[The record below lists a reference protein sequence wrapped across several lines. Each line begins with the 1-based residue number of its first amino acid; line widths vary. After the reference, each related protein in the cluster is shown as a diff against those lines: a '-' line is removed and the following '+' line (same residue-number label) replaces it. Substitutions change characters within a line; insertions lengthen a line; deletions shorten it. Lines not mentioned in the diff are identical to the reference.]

1 VRKRVFK
8 ISAGLSLLFSVAIG
22 LLLIRGVAV
31 RDSVHVSFQTTEWW
45 AMASRGKILLQWAR
59 NVPARQVAMT
69 QAWSSGRPQNL
80 DGLVWNLDASWRQIS
95 ILGDRF
101 IVARTRPSIVGYI
114 WLLPLWQPFVLSL
127 ALPAMRVRGWVRER
141 RERLRTSATLCR
153 ACGYD
158 LRATPERCPECGKV
172 AGGAAASISAR

>member
-1 VRKRVFK
+1 MSKRILK
-8 ISAGLSLLFSVAIG
+8 LLAGLSLVFSLAIG
-22 LLLIRGVAV
+22 LLFIRSIAV

-45 AMASRGKILLQWAR
+45 ATASRGKVLLQWAR
-59 NVPARQVAMT
+59 NVPTRRIAKVP
-69 QAWSSGRPQNL
+69 AWSSGRPNNL
-80 DGLVWNLDASWRQIS
+80 DGLVSNLDPSWRQIS

-101 IVARTRPSIVGYI
+101 ILARSRPSIVGYV
-114 WLLPLWQPFVLSL
+114 WLLPLWQPFVLTL

-141 RERLRTSATLCR
+141 RERLRTSASLCR

-172 AGGAAASISAR
+172 AGGAAAPISAR